1 VQPRCSRGA
10 AEVQPRCS
18 RDAAEVQPRCS
29 RDAAEVQPRCSR
41 DAAEMQPRCSRDLA
55 TSAVQASGIAPQ
67 ASPLPPPPPGDECAL
82 GVALQII
89 DCHHCQIYCCAP
101 VRTAGL
107 PAEITPRS
115 PEITPRSP
123 RDHPEITRE
132 AGRAPR
138 QLALLHPPRRRESRR
153 LGAALRAG
161 DAGGSGGRRPRPRP
175 RSKRAAR
182 HGMRTR
188 PSRLEP

>member
-1 VQPRCSRGA
+1 M
-10 AEVQPRCS
+10 
-18 RDAAEVQPRCS
+18 
-29 RDAAEVQPRCSR
+29 QPRCSR

-115 PEITPRSP
+115 PARQVELLGNSHSSILLGGVSRVVSARLCERVTLVAAAAAVRA
-123 RDHPEITRE
+123 H
-132 AGRAPR
+132 GRAR
-138 QLALLHPPRRRESRR
+138 SAPP
-153 LGAALRAG
+153 GTA
-161 DAGGSGGRRPRPRP
+161 
-175 RSKRAAR
+175 
-182 HGMRTR
+182 
-188 PSRLEP
+188 